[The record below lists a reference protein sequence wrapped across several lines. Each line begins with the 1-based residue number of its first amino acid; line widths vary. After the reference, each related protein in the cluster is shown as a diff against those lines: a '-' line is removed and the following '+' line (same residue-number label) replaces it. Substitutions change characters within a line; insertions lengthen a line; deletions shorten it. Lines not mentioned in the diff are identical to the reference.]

1 MLLNA
6 GRYNKLLLTR
16 LKQAWIYF
24 SGGRSM
30 FVNAYMVHVCKC
42 LHGDLFRS
50 RSMWETCEVTCEG
63 VRF

>member
-16 LKQAWIYF
+16 LKQAWMYF
-24 SGGRSM
+24 PGGRSM

-50 RSMWETCEVTCEG
+50 RSM
-63 VRF
+63 